1 MTFQQ
6 EERRREEMRREEELR
21 QEEARRLAEERE
33 NAERQ
38 RLEAAKRQEEERRK
52 MEEERRIAEEK
63 MRRQE
68 EERRRQE
75 EERKRQEEERRRQ
88 EEERRKQEEQ
98 RLRQLELKKAEE
110 ERKREE
116 LARLRQEEEAKRQE
130 EMRLEQEL
138 RRQFQMQQQQEQE
151 ELRRKELAEQE
162 ELRRRQMEQEELRRR
177 EAEQRQREEA
187 EQRAAEARQAKQQE
201 ARCVTPRLVRTKS
214 FDKPP
219 PLPLPASDQHEEQQ
233 APGPDHLNTVRTG
246 QVMEKR
252 NLWAMRS
259 ASMERLPAT
268 SPAPRRR
275 RLDWGKKEEEDEEVA
290 RPGSSL
296 GQAAGAGTGA
306 VRSLSTGF
314 LSKSKS
320 SSALGREEER
330 HRPRARLATGWTKEQ
345 EQERQEAFLRAQ
357 EVKTNKVNETVT
369 GWGRGGGAAGTNS
382 GRTTPVPSR
391 NIGEV
396 HSENKLAKV
405 AADEKSANSWR
416 TGGPE
421 PSVKLVNVTVEKA
434 AGSNQNIHI
443 SENAHSQMANFMD
456 RKEEVSVMTKT
467 RTNTMS
473 SVSSCKSMMS
483 TGSSGSRSEIGAP
496 PAPQRSTS
504 HGGKAEGPA
513 TTPDVPALPPNTP
526 GDGPPNLGAG
536 PCESAPE
543 EIVPV
548 ESGKPQPDSVKV
560 AKTAPVTA
568 AMSETVHL
576 DHHVENESV
585 QVASATANTSKAAS
599 TSESVEVAVDAIES
613 VEAVE
618 TVETESAKIVST
630 KSESATVS
638 NSKSESLTSSMRVE
652 SAFSQ
657 KSENRASVASVRSDM
672 SIPTPSIMSEKATT
686 PSEIAKSDN
695 TVKPEVTNAAKPEIA
710 NIKSEIA
717 AAKTEMTKSSAECKT
732 SSSKFEMA
740 TSKSEMINSKQSSM
754 RVENV
759 AKNESSSIWVG
770 NGKQVGG
777 DLTKVEV
784 GGGADFEEEGVQP
797 SPSTQSIT
805 SLLSTCSSSAL
816 PLPVRNAWYSGTPP
830 PTTPNP
836 TDTPLPVLASW
847 YEQPGDRIDKAT
859 KKIEQANLKIEQ
871 AVSNIDEA
879 TSKIEQMS
887 LKTVASESSSQS
899 VNKSAKDSV
908 KKIVAKS
915 GEKSC
920 NVASRPQNSI
930 HVESEE
936 QHSQG
941 HLAATKEEI
950 RPRIDDSEQEEKA
963 TLEQAK
969 KYSDTVIETASKDD
983 NKDTC
988 GDDTK
993 QKLNDMFDELVSE
1006 QNTLEILESS
1016 EKSSTVRR
1024 NNQVQ
1029 NKNILLATADE
1040 PDNKSVK
1047 SDTTVIENK
1056 DTAEPNSNAGSVL
1069 VVPQSPRE
1077 IRKLFQQPDAFQKP
1091 IARTAEAEFGGEMG
1105 AGLRGK
1111 VRQSKDAFRRQAE
1124 ADMEVKMEVVEPRL
1138 EVPPSPREARR
1149 KFQSGASDSREEEV
1163 ARTQEMKQAK
1173 MQELE
1178 AVRASRAAVEHV
1190 AFLGQQVTSAGAME
1204 MQERKQELVMLASR
1218 RHEDQDLPECPEDRE
1233 LALRQERNRELAA
1246 LAGRTAETAP
1256 KEEPAGRERQEREE
1270 RSRELAA
1277 VAGRTMEHVEWS
1289 AGGDREMELREERQ
1303 RELQELAQRKLELP
1317 VQEGE
1322 TKEQELRA
1330 ARARELADLARRPT
1344 ASPQLVAASEQLDEV
1359 TEELR
1364 QIAEMET
1371 SRSDQRV
1378 PTPEVTEDEMRSRVR
1393 STAASWKEREQNAE
1407 RAEKETATTPTPTRR
1422 IGSLFKRDPD
1432 YWKLSSSQEDLPP
1445 PAGDLL
1451 EPPPPPRQVFY

>member
-21 QEEARRLAEERE
+21 QEETRRLAEERE

-38 RLEAAKRQEEERRK
+38 RLELAKRQEEERRRL
-52 MEEERRIAEEK
+52 EEEKRIAEERI
-63 MRRQE
+63 RRQE

-75 EERKRQEEERRRQ
+75 EERMRQEEERRRQ

-110 ERKREE
+110 ERRREE

-138 RRQFQMQQQQEQE
+138 RRQFQVQQQ
-151 ELRRKELAEQE
+151 AEQE
-162 ELRRRQMEQEELRRR
+162 ELRRRELAEQEELRRR

-219 PLPLPASDQHEEQQ
+219 PLPLPASDQQEEQP
-233 APGPDHLNTVRTG
+233 AVGPDHLNTVRTG

-275 RLDWGKKEEEDEEVA
+275 RLDWGKKEEEDGEAA

-320 SSALGREEER
+320 SSHLGREEER
-330 HRPRARLATGWTKEQ
+330 HRPRARMATGWTKEQ
-345 EQERQEAFLRAQ
+345 EQEKQEAFLRAQ
-357 EVKTNKVNETVT
+357 EVKTNKVTETVT
-369 GWGRGGGAAGTNS
+369 GWGRGGAGTSS

-391 NIGEV
+391 SIGET
-396 HSENKLAKV
+396 HSENKVAKV

-421 PSVKLVNVTVEKA
+421 PSVKLMNVTVEKA

-443 SENAHSQMANFMD
+443 SENAHTQMANFMD

-483 TGSSGSRSEIGAP
+483 TGSSSRSEAGAP
-496 PAPQRSTS
+496 PAPTRSTS

-513 TTPDVPALPPNTP
+513 TIPDVPALPPNNP
-526 GDGPPNLGAG
+526 GDGTPNL
-536 PCESAPE
+536 ESALE

-548 ESGKPQPDSVKV
+548 ENGEAQPGSVEV
-560 AKTAPVTA
+560 DQPAPVTA
-568 AMSETVHL
+568 AKSDTVL
-576 DHHVENESV
+576 LGHVNSV
-585 QVASATANTSKAAS
+585 QVATDMATTTSS
-599 TSESVEVAVDAIES
+599 IESVEVAVTEIES
-613 VEAVE
+613 VKAVE
-618 TVETESAKIVST
+618 TAETESVKIVST
-630 KSESATVS
+630 KSESANVS
-638 NSKSESLTSSMRVE
+638 NSKSEIFTSSMRVE
-652 SAFSQ
+652 RSLSQ
-657 KSENRASVASVRSDM
+657 KSDRASIASVRSDM
-672 SIPTPSIMSEKATT
+672 SIPTPSIMSDKAATN
-686 PSEIAKSDN
+686 EVAKSQSI
-695 TVKPEVTNAAKPEIA
+695 TPEVVAVPKHDITNTKSEVATSKMEKTKAATESKLSFSQFEMES
-710 NIKSEIA
+710 NKSEI
-717 AAKTEMTKSSAECKT
+717 KT
-732 SSSKFEMA
+732 SSSK
-740 TSKSEMINSKQSSM
+740 QSVM
-754 RVENV
+754 RTENA
-759 AKNESSSIWVG
+759 AKVESSSKWVG
-770 NGKQVGG
+770 KGP
-777 DLTKVEV
+777 TKM
-784 GGGADFEEEGVQP
+784 EEFDEDGVQP

-836 TDTPLPVLASW
+836 TDTPLPILANW

-887 LKTVASESSSQS
+887 LKTAASESSMQS
-899 VNKSAKDSV
+899 VTSKSAKDSV
-908 KKIVAKS
+908 TKIVSKS

-920 NVASRPQNSI
+920 SVARQQ
-930 HVESEE
+930 HEESEE
-936 QHSQG
+936 QHSRSE
-941 HLAATKEEI
+941 TSKEEI
-950 RPRIDDSEQEEKA
+950 RPRIDDSLQEEKA
-963 TLEQAK
+963 ALEQAK
-969 KYSDTVIETASKDD
+969 KYSDTVIETASKDES
-983 NKDTC
+983 KDTC

-1016 EKSSTVRR
+1016 ERSNTVRR
-1024 NNQVQ
+1024 NNQVVQ
-1029 NKNILLATADE
+1029 NKNLLLASDE
-1040 PDNKSVK
+1040 VDNKSVK
-1047 SDTTVIENK
+1047 SDTTVIESNGK
-1056 DTAEPNSNAGSVL
+1056 EAAEETNSVL

-1091 IARTAEAEFGGEMG
+1091 ITRTTDTEFSGEMG

-1111 VRQSKDAFRRQAE
+1111 VRQSKDAFKRQAE
-1124 ADMEVKMEVVEPRL
+1124 ADMEVKTDVVEPRI
-1138 EVPPSPREARR
+1138 EVPASPREARK
-1149 KFQSGASDSREEEV
+1149 KFLSGASDNREEEM

-1173 MQELE
+1173 LQELE
-1178 AVRASRAAVEHV
+1178 AVRASRAAMEHK
-1190 AFLGQQVTSAGAME
+1190 AFLEQQVTSAGALE
-1204 MQERKQELVMLASR
+1204 TQERKQELVMLVSR
-1218 RHEDQDLPECPEDRE
+1218 RHEDNDLPEESSEDRE

-1246 LAGRTAETAP
+1246 LAGRSVETCP
-1256 KEEPAGRERQEREE
+1256 KEEPAGRERLEREE

-1277 VAGRTMEHVEWS
+1277 VAGRSVDQVEWNV
-1289 AGGDREMELREERQ
+1289 GGAREMELREERQ
-1303 RELQELAQRKLELP
+1303 RELEELAQRKLELP

-1330 ARARELADLARRPT
+1330 ARARELADLVRRPT

-1364 QIAEMET
+1364 MIAEMET
-1371 SRSDQRV
+1371 SRSEQHQV
-1378 PTPEVTEDEMRSRVR
+1378 PTTEVSEEEMRSRVR
-1393 STAASWKEREQNAE
+1393 STAATWKEREQNAE

-1451 EPPPPPRQVFY
+1451 EPPPPPRQVITV

>member
-1 MTFQQ
+1 
-6 EERRREEMRREEELR
+6 MRREEELR

-52 MEEERRIAEEK
+52 LEEERRIAEEK

-88 EEERRKQEEQ
+88 EEERRRQEEQ

-110 ERKREE
+110 ERRREE

-162 ELRRRQMEQEELRRR
+162 ELRRRQLEQEELRRR

-201 ARCVTPRLVRTKS
+201 VRCVTPRLVRTKS
-214 FDKPP
+214 FDRPP
-219 PLPLPASDQHEEQQ
+219 PLPLPASEQHEEQ
-233 APGPDHLNTVRTG
+233 PTTGPDHLNTVRTG

-275 RLDWGKKEEEDEEVA
+275 RLDWGKKEEDDEDVA

-296 GQAAGAGTGA
+296 GQAATGA

-320 SSALGREEER
+320 SSALGREEDR

-369 GWGRGGGAAGTNS
+369 GWGRGGTGTNS

-405 AADEKSANSWR
+405 AAEEKNANSWR
-416 TGGPE
+416 SGGPE
-421 PSVKLVNVTVEKA
+421 VKLVNVTVEKA

-483 TGSSGSRSEIGAP
+483 TGSSGCSRSEMGAP
-496 PAPQRSTS
+496 PAPARSTS

-513 TTPDVPALPPNTP
+513 TTPDVPALPPNPP
-526 GDGPPNLGAG
+526 GDGAPNLGAA

-548 ESGKPQPDSVKV
+548 ESGKPQPDKV
-560 AKTAPVTA
+560 EVAETAPVTA
-568 AMSETVHL
+568 AKSETVL
-576 DHHVENESV
+576 LVENESA
-585 QVASATANTSKAAS
+585 QVASTTANTIKASA
-599 TSESVEVAVDAIES
+599 SESVAIVDAIES
-613 VEAVE
+613 AKAVE

-638 NSKSESLTSSMRVE
+638 NSKSESVTTTSMQIE
-652 SAFSQ
+652 SALSQ
-657 KSENRASVASVRSDM
+657 KSDRASVASVKSDM

-686 PSEIAKSDN
+686 CEIAKSDS
-695 TVKPEVTNAAKPEIA
+695 VKVATAPKPDITKS
-710 NIKSEIA
+710 KSEVA
-717 AAKTEMTKSSAECKT
+717 AAKTELTESKISKYEMTTKKSEII
-732 SSSKFEMA
+732 SSK
-740 TSKSEMINSKQSSM
+740 IVDSKQRVENIARSESSSM
-754 RVENV
+754 RVEN
-759 AKNESSSIWVG
+759 
-770 NGKQVGG
+770 GKVGG
-777 DLTKVEV
+777 DLTKMET
-784 GGGADFEEEGVQP
+784 GDFDEEGVQP

-816 PLPVRNAWYSGTPP
+816 PLPVRNAWYSGTPSTP
-830 PTTPNP
+830 PSTTPNP
-836 TDTPLPVLASW
+836 NDTPLPIQASW

-887 LKTVASESSSQS
+887 LKTSESSIRS
-899 VNKSAKDSV
+899 VSKSTKETV
-908 KKIVAKS
+908 KKTKS
-915 GEKSC
+915 GEKS
-920 NVASRPQNSI
+920 NKVAHQQNGI
-930 HVESEE
+930 RVESEK
-936 QHSQG
+936 QHS
-941 HLAATKEEI
+941 AKEEI

-969 KYSDTVIETASKDD
+969 KYSDTVIETVSKDD
-983 NKDTC
+983 SKDTC

-1016 EKSSTVRR
+1016 EKSNTVRR
-1024 NNQVQ
+1024 NT
-1029 NKNILLATADE
+1029 KNILLAAAE
-1040 PDNKSVK
+1040 EVDNKSVK

-1056 DTAEPNSNAGSVL
+1056 EADSNGSAGLVL

-1124 ADMEVKMEVVEPRL
+1124 ADMEVKTEVVEPRL

-1149 KFQSGASDSREEEV
+1149 KFLSGASDSREEEV

-1178 AVRASRAAVEHV
+1178 AVRASRAAVEHA

-1204 MQERKQELVMLASR
+1204 MQERRQELVMLASR
-1218 RHEDQDLPECPEDRE
+1218 RHEDQDIPECPEDRE
-1233 LALRQERNRELAA
+1233 LALRKERNRELAA

-1256 KEEPAGRERQEREE
+1256 KEEPAGRERLEREE

-1277 VAGRTMEHVEWS
+1277 VAGRAMDQVERS

-1303 RELQELAQRKLELP
+1303 RELQELGQRKLELP

-1330 ARARELADLARRPT
+1330 ARARELSDLARRPT

-1364 QIAEMET
+1364 QIAEMEI
-1371 SRSDQRV
+1371 SRSEHQV
-1378 PTPEVTEDEMRSRVR
+1378 PEVTEEEMRRNVR

-1407 RAEKETATTPTPTRR
+1407 RAEIETATTPTPTRR
-1422 IGSLFKRDPD
+1422 IGSLFRRDPD

-1451 EPPPPPRQVFY
+1451 EPPPPPRQVTLLLTFFC